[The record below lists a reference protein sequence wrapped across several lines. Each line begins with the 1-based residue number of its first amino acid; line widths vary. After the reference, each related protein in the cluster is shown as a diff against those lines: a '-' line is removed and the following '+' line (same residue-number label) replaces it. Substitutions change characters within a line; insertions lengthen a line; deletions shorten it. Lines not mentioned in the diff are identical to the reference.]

1 MRSLF
6 FFFTCYSLKIRRKSK
21 PNKKKKKLTTE
32 STDRKPVSNSDRLI
46 DDAVGLPLCR
56 RSYALL
62 SEKSLILA
70 LQLLIKANEK

>member
-1 MRSLF
+1 MNGYQLAHVL
-6 FFFTCYSLKIRRKSK
+6 TQYMQMQKKDRR
-21 PNKKKKKLTTE
+21 LTTE
-32 STDRKPVSNSDRLI
+32 PTDRKPVSNSDRLV

>member
-1 MRSLF
+1 MNGYQLAHVL
-6 FFFTCYSLKIRRKSK
+6 TQYMQMQKKDRR
-21 PNKKKKKLTTE
+21 LTTE
-32 STDRKPVSNSDRLI
+32 PTDRKPVSNSDRLV

-56 RSYALL
+56 RSYASL

>member
-6 FFFTCYSLKIRRKSK
+6 FFLYLLLLKNQKEIKS
-21 PNKKKKKLTTE
+21 NQIIKKKLTTE

-56 RSYALL
+56 RPYIFLT
-62 SEKSLILA
+62 
-70 LQLLIKANEK
+70 